1 MPILANQPRGP
12 APFLHLPAP
21 SPPALSLSLPS
32 AGQSTTVRDLQ
43 RQTHELSPQSG
54 LGQADAALIQH

>member
-12 APFLHLPAP
+12 TLSTLPP
-21 SPPALSLSLPS
+21 SALRLSFSLLS

-43 RQTHELSPQSG
+43 RQTHELSPQSE
-54 LGQADAALIQH
+54 LGQADAALIHH